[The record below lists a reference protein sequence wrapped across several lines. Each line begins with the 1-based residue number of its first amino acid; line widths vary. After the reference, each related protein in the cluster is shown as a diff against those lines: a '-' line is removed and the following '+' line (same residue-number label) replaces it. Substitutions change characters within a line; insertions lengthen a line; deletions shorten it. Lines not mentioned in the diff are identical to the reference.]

1 VLLCLTVLVGGYL
14 AVCWFILS
22 TLITP
27 ERRQAKLTPAELGF
41 DDTQRLSFA
50 NANDRTVLQG
60 WLVPSDG
67 ERAVV
72 LVHGIHSNA
81 WDCQAPDVVRA
92 YVDAGFTVLLFD
104 MRAHGESAGARAGLG
119 VSESG
124 DVKAAVR
131 LLIQRGFSDGNIGIH
146 GTSYGAATALLATE
160 QIPAIGA
167 IVADSSFADIRDVI
181 AGELQRE
188 TGLPAGL
195 ANLLMPGMDWLARN
209 FYGLRLDRSV
219 PENAIRGIP
228 PRPILLIHGRSDA
241 VIPFNHVL
249 RLKAAAG
256 AAAEIWAIPGGHTQ
270 GVRMAPSCRQLAPT
284 RGAFLARVV
293 EFFDTNLR

>member
-1 VLLCLTVLVGGYL
+1 MTRASDRARRFGVFTIVLL
-14 AVCWFILS
+14 
-22 TLITP
+22 
-27 ERRQAKLTPAELGF
+27 
-41 DDTQRLSFA
+41 
-50 NANDRTVLQG
+50 
-60 WLVPSDG
+60 
-67 ERAVV
+67 
-72 LVHGIHSNA
+72 HGIHSYA

-104 MRAHGESAGARAGLG
+104 MRAHGESAGTHAGLG
-119 VSESG
+119 VRESG
-124 DVKAAVR
+124 DIKAAIG
-131 LLIQRGFSDGNIGIH
+131 LLGQRGFADGNIGIH

-160 QIPAIGA
+160 GIPGIGA

-195 ANLLMPGMDWLARN
+195 ARMLMPGMDWLARVL
-209 FYGLRLDRSV
+209 YSLRLDRSV
-219 PENAIRGIP
+219 PEKAIRGIS

-241 VIPFNHVL
+241 VIPFDHAL

-256 AAAEIWAIPGGHTQ
+256 AGAELWPIPGGHTQ
-270 GVRMAPSCRQLAPT
+270 GVRMAPSCGEQAPT